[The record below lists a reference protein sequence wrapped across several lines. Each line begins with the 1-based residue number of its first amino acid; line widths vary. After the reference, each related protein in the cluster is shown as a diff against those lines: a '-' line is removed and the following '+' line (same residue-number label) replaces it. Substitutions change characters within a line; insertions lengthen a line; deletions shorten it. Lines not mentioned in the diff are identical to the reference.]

1 MRNWEDILK
10 DKLDGYESP
19 LPEGGLADFRAR
31 RDGAAPAAKR
41 YSLAGV
47 VAGAAVAAAGL
58 AAVLL
63 LPRPAAPDDAVQVVQ
78 EQAVAEVVVA
88 EPEAVAEA
96 VPALARPGD
105 AKPARR
111 VAALPQEAASVPAE
125 AAVVT
130 ADEPAGEPAG
140 EPAAPAAEETPSTEP
155 TIDKKTAPNEAQ
167 WADSPFVPQGPAER
181 KVRLKVAPAA
191 GAVAGGGLLAAVLTP
206 WVRGGTHSASAAS
219 YFSDN
224 SSVANVYN
232 MIGNNSY
239 WNAHNLGTNNPSPYS
254 DEAEAQNLASNV
266 LSGEYTHYRPLKAGL
281 SVRIPLSEK
290 LSVTTGLTYSLYAS
304 KFTYTQSGEM
314 AQRAHYLGFPVRL
327 DYTLASNPWLDVYVG
342 AGLSGDL
349 CLGSTL
355 GGNAFAKD
363 GPSLSLLAAGGL
375 QWNMTPRLGLYLEPE
390 LSWTA
395 PSDRHILQTYRQE
408 HPLLFTLSTGLR
420 LTLGNP

>member
-88 EPEAVAEA
+88 EAEAVAEA
-96 VPALARPGD
+96 VPALARPGA

-111 VAALPQEAASVPAE
+111 NAALPQEAASVPAE
-125 AAVVT
+125 AAVAP
-130 ADEPAGEPAG
+130 ADEPAG

-155 TIDKKTAPNEAQ
+155 SIDTKPTPNEAQ
-167 WADSPFVPQGPAER
+167 WADSPFVPQRPAER

-206 WVRGGTHSASAAS
+206 WARGGTHSASAAS
-219 YFSDN
+219 YFSAN
-224 SSVANVYN
+224 SSVDNVYN

-254 DEAEAQNLASNV
+254 YEAEAQNLASNV

-314 AQRAHYLGFPVRL
+314 AQRAHYLGLPVRL
-327 DYTLASNPWLDVYVG
+327 DYTLATNQWLDVYVG

-395 PSDRHILQTYRQE
+395 PSDRHLLQTYRQE

-420 LTLGNP
+420 LTLGNL